1 LSPATAARRKRS
13 ARFADIAAEAGVSPA
28 TVDRVLNE
36 RDSVSAAARDKVL
49 AAARRLEVNR
59 HLPTAHQALVR
70 IDLMLPDN
78 PTPFFRALRQA
89 LDMHIQLLDRRVVV
103 QRHVL
108 DPGDETGTVERI
120 LATRPPR
127 HSLIITAPDTA
138 DMRHALG
145 CAMARGES
153 VVTLVTDVACKPA
166 HAYVGINHTQ
176 AGYTAGT
183 LLHKLIGRPGRV
195 LLLGSRTD
203 YAAHLAR
210 GQGCA
215 QALQGSGLVL
225 ETAANTLDDP
235 DRCYFSTLDALRA
248 CARDQA
254 PLVGI
259 YNTGAG
265 SEGIAH
271 ALRRHGAT
279 PAAGSGRVVLIGH
292 EASDEH
298 RHLLQT
304 GVMDFAIDQDA
315 PGHALMALRHALY
328 TQGLLEEAPL
338 GPIQPRLYCAA
349 NLPPIKP

>member
-1 LSPATAARRKRS
+1 MTDALPARRKRS

-36 RDSVSAAARDKVL
+36 RDSVSVAARDKVL

-59 HLPTAHQALVR
+59 HLPTAHQKLIR

-89 LDMHIQLLDRRVVV
+89 LDLHIQLLDRRVVV
-103 QRHVL
+103 QRVVL
-108 DPGDETGTVERI
+108 DPGHEPRTIDRI

-138 DMRHALG
+138 GIRHALQG
-145 CAMARGES
+145 VVARGES
-153 VVTLVTDVACKPA
+153 VVTLVTDVACERA
-166 HAYVGINHTQ
+166 HAYVGIDHTQ

-183 LLHKLIGRPGRV
+183 LLRKAVNRPGRV
-195 LLLGSRTD
+195 LLLGSRAD

-210 GQGCA
+210 GRGCA
-215 QALQGSGLVL
+215 QALHDSGLVL
-225 ETAANTLDDP
+225 ETAPDTLDDP
-235 DRCYFSTLDALRA
+235 DRCYFSTLSALKTVPG
-248 CARDQA
+248 QA

-271 ALRRHGAT
+271 ALQRHSLMQVGG
-279 PAAGSGRVVLIGH
+279 PGRVVLIGH

-304 GVMDFAIDQDA
+304 GVMDFTIDQDA
-315 PGHALMALRHALY
+315 PGHALMALRHALHA
-328 TQGLLEEAPL
+328 QGLLEEAPS

-349 NLPPIKP
+349 NLPPVHL